1 MHTFL
6 ITVDNENTELYTLGK
21 GEQKGKCNGW
31 EAADQSFILGI
42 KEMPQTGN
50 R

>member
-6 ITVDNENTELYTLGK
+6 ITVNNESTEVHTLGK
-21 GEQKGKCNGW
+21 GEQDGKCNGW
-31 EAADQSFILGI
+31 EAAEPSFILEI
-42 KEMPQTGN
+42 KETPQTGN